1 MNNKAIGIFDSGI
14 GGLMV
19 LKEMMKKM
27 PNEKYIYLGDTK
39 NFPYGEK
46 NKENII
52 KYTKN
57 NIKTLIKYDVKLIVI
72 ACGTATSQ
80 ALDKVKNEFEV
91 PIIGI
96 IEPTVNYISTLGLNK
111 IGVMATT
118 GTIRSGAWGKA
129 IKEKSPNMKVVNL
142 ACPVLANL
150 AENEQADT
158 KEGRKAI
165 HVYTEYFKK
174 NKVDNIILGCT
185 HYPIYEDIIRNE
197 FER

>member
-1 MNNKAIGIFDSGI
+1 MNNKAIGVFDSGI

-19 LKEMMKKM
+19 LKEIMRKI
-27 PNEKYIYLGDTK
+27 PNEKYVYLGDTK

-57 NIKTLIKYDVKLIVI
+57 NIKTLIKHDVKLIVI

-80 ALDKVKNEFEV
+80 ALDEVKNEFEV

-118 GTIRSGAWGKA
+118 GTIRSGAWEKA
-129 IKEKSPNMKVVNL
+129 IKEKNPNMEVVNL